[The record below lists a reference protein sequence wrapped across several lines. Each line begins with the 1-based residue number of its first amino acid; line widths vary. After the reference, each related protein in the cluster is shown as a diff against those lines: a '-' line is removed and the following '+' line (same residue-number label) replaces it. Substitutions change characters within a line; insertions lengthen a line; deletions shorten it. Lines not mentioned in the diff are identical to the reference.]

1 IPQFSSSFKTQPAM
15 RLFNV
20 TLVLLAALLLAS
32 GTAVSHDDQ
41 ASVLNVDVVHSS
53 RILSGE
59 DKRFL
64 RSHQTTGD
72 EGKMT
77 EHDNEERLGGDSLF
91 YGLKLSKMGKDANY
105 RDKVFQRWKNYGHT
119 VDSVTEKRVPDSL
132 IDAFE
137 KYLELRKRTG
147 KVFGDRR
154 PLIEPR

>member
-1 IPQFSSSFKTQPAM
+1 FSSSFKTQPVM
-15 RLFNV
+15 RLFNM
-20 TLVLLAALLLAS
+20 TLVVFAALLLAS
-32 GTAVSHDDQ
+32 GTAVSNADQ

-77 EHDNEERLGGDSLF
+77 EHDNEERLGGDNLF

-132 IDAFE
+132 VDAFE
-137 KYLELRKRTG
+137 IYLKLRKKTG
-147 KVFGDRR
+147 KVFGDRDR
-154 PLIEPR
+154 LPLIEPR

>member
-1 IPQFSSSFKTQPAM
+1 M
-15 RLFNV
+15 RLFNTTFV
-20 TLVLLAALLLAS
+20 VLAGAFLAS
-32 GTAVSHDDQ
+32 GTTVSKADQ
-41 ASVLNVDVVHSS
+41 TSVANVDVVHSS
-53 RILSGE
+53 RVISGE
-59 DKRFL
+59 DNRFL

-77 EHDNEERLGGDSLF
+77 EHDDEERLGGENLF
-91 YGLKLSKMGKDANY
+91 YGLKLTKMGKDANY

-137 KYLELRKRTG
+137 KYLKLRKKTG

>member
-1 IPQFSSSFKTQPAM
+1 M
-15 RLFNV
+15 RLFNMN
-20 TLVLLAALLLAS
+20 LVVLATVLLAS
-32 GTAVSHDDQ
+32 GTAVSYADQ

-53 RILSGE
+53 RVLSGE

-72 EGKMT
+72 EGKIT
-77 EHDNEERLGGDSLF
+77 EHDDEERGGGQNLF
-91 YGLKLSKMGKDANY
+91 SALKLSNMGRNVNY

-119 VDSVTEKRVPDSL
+119 VESVTEKRVPDSL

-137 KYLELRKRTG
+137 TYLKLRKNTG

-154 PLIEPR
+154 RRIIEPR